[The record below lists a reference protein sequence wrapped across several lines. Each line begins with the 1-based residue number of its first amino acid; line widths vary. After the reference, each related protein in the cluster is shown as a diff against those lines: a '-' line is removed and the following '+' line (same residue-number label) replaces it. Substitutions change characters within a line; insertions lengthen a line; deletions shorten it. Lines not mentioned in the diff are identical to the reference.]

1 MNKIMIEIKQFL
13 CHIKGKEIIST
24 FLFMILLISIIFQ
37 ITLNY
42 FNKLNYDS
50 LIFQIQDSDGIINNY
65 ENDYLNNSIIINL
78 VNLDNQLEEE
88 DFDEKSNYFENNIY
102 EEEILNDN
110 YTSDDEIEIF
120 NNNIDK
126 QEGENFG
133 YNQTVDDDD
142 EDNDIGSKEE
152 EYESDDDF
160 IENENAKDFDLFFYL
175 NKTYNISNETEIN
188 NITETINHLI
198 EEGKL
203 NKYFKASIINEK
215 PKIFNISNKL
225 FQFST
230 ILTEKKLCSK
240 DNNFSSVDFFS
251 VFYGNNLKRRFD
263 ENSDDIYLFKIDYY
277 FDDYKIPVIEYNLYY
292 RNENKT
298 NTKIIMDEYKDKVA
312 YYYLPVNI
320 NEKEE
325 FKYNYENNFYNDI
338 CYSYSSNDKK
348 DVTLYDRK
356 EEFNNLNMSVC
367 ENGCIYVG
375 YNFSINKVVCE
386 CRIKTSM
393 KNYEDIIFNNAFFHF
408 TNFKM
413 KSNIYILKCAKTLFS
428 KDGIKTNIA
437 FYILSIIIII
447 SIIECIIFF
456 LRGFKLLRRKIDN
469 IINLK
474 FHNEIAKIRQKKKS
488 ANEND
493 TVPKFLFYK
502 SINVDDLPNNSNSKT
517 NILKQENKN
526 DNNDYKEVN
535 LNDNEN
541 KKEIKIKRSKVFMFY
556 ENDFEINIL
565 PYELAIEDGQKT
577 YWEYYFSLIRSKHL
591 LVLTFY
597 TYNDYNSKIIKISL
611 ILLIIGIHYF
621 VNALFFGDS
630 TIHKIF
636 KDNKKYNAFI
646 LLPLIIYSIVISY
659 VAEYIFKLITLT
671 EKSVIEIKNQPTL
684 KLSKDSEEAI
694 LKQITIKTIIFYS
707 LDFIILIFVWY
718 YLSCFSA
725 IYQQTQYIL
734 LLNTSVSLIIT
745 LIFPF
750 IFFLLPGFLRI
761 PSLQENNKNNEYKYK
776 ISQILQLL

>member
-50 LIFQIQDSDGIINNY
+50 LTFQIQDSDGIINNY

-88 DFDEKSNYFENNIY
+88 DFDEKSNYFEKNIY

-133 YNQTVDDDD
+133 YNQTIDDDD
-142 EDNDIGSKEE
+142 EDNDNDSKEE

-160 IENENAKDFDLFFYL
+160 IENEKAKDFDLFIYL

-230 ILTEKKLCSK
+230 VLTEKKLCSK
-240 DNNFSSVDFFS
+240 DNNFSSIDFFS

-298 NTKIIMDEYKDKVA
+298 NTKIIMDEYKDKVV

-348 DVTLYDRK
+348 DITLYDRK

-367 ENGCIYVG
+367 ENGCIYAD

-393 KNYEDIIFNNAFFHF
+393 KNYEDIIFNDAFFHF
-408 TNFKM
+408 TNLKM

-502 SINVDDLPNNSNSKT
+502 SINVDELPNNSNSKT

>member
-50 LIFQIQDSDGIINNY
+50 LTFQIQDSDGIINNY

-133 YNQTVDDDD
+133 YNQTIDDDD
-142 EDNDIGSKEE
+142 EDNDNDSKEE

-160 IENENAKDFDLFFYL
+160 IENEKAKDFDLFIYL

-230 ILTEKKLCSK
+230 VLTEKKLCSK
-240 DNNFSSVDFFS
+240 DNNFSSIDFFS

-298 NTKIIMDEYKDKVA
+298 NTKIIMDEYKDKIA

-393 KNYEDIIFNNAFFHF
+393 KNYEDIIFNDAFFHF
-408 TNFKM
+408 TNLKM

-502 SINVDDLPNNSNSKT
+502 SINVDELPNNSNSKT

>member
-78 VNLDNQLEEE
+78 VNLDNRLEEE
-88 DFDEKSNYFENNIY
+88 DFDVKSNYFENNIY

-133 YNQTVDDDD
+133 YNQTIDDDD
-142 EDNDIGSKEE
+142 EDNDNDSKEE

-160 IENENAKDFDLFFYL
+160 IENEKAKDFDLFIYL

-230 ILTEKKLCSK
+230 VLTEKKLCSK
-240 DNNFSSVDFFS
+240 DNNFSSIDFFS

-298 NTKIIMDEYKDKVA
+298 NTKVIMDEYKDKVA

-393 KNYEDIIFNNAFFHF
+393 KNYEDIIFNDAFFHF
-408 TNFKM
+408 TNLKM

-502 SINVDDLPNNSNSKT
+502 SINVDELPNNSNSKT

-565 PYELAIEDGQKT
+565 PYELAIEDDQKT

-659 VAEYIFKLITLT
+659 AAEYIFKLITLT

>member
-1 MNKIMIEIKQFL
+1 MNKIIIEIKQFL
-13 CHIKGKEIIST
+13 CQIKGKEIIST

-50 LIFQIQDSDGIINNY
+50 LAFQIQDSDGIINNY

-88 DFDEKSNYFENNIY
+88 DFDEKSNYFEKNIY

-160 IENENAKDFDLFFYL
+160 IENEKAKDFDLFIYL

-215 PKIFNISNKL
+215 PKIFNISNKI

-240 DNNFSSVDFFS
+240 DNNFSSIDFFS

-348 DVTLYDRK
+348 DITLYDRK

-393 KNYEDIIFNNAFFHF
+393 KNYEDIIFNDAFFHF
-408 TNFKM
+408 TNLKM

-428 KDGIKTNIA
+428 KDGIKTNIS
-437 FYILSIIIII
+437 FYILSIIILI

-502 SINVDDLPNNSNSKT
+502 SINVDELPNNSNSKT

-541 KKEIKIKRSKVFMFY
+541 KKEIRIKRSKVFMFY

-694 LKQITIKTIIFYS
+694 LKQIQIKTIIFYS

-750 IFFLLPGFLRI
+750 IFFLLPGILRI

>member
-78 VNLDNQLEEE
+78 VNLDNRLEEE
-88 DFDEKSNYFENNIY
+88 DFDVKSNYFENNIY

-133 YNQTVDDDD
+133 YNQTIDDDD
-142 EDNDIGSKEE
+142 EDNDNDSKEE

-160 IENENAKDFDLFFYL
+160 IENEKAKDFDLFIYL

-230 ILTEKKLCSK
+230 VLTEKKLCSK
-240 DNNFSSVDFFS
+240 DNNFSSIDFFS

-298 NTKIIMDEYKDKVA
+298 NTKIIMDEYKDKIA

-393 KNYEDIIFNNAFFHF
+393 KNYEDIIFNDAFFHF
-408 TNFKM
+408 TNLKM

-502 SINVDDLPNNSNSKT
+502 SINVDELPNNSNSKT

-565 PYELAIEDGQKT
+565 PYELAIEDDQKT

-659 VAEYIFKLITLT
+659 AAEYIFKLITLT

>member
-88 DFDEKSNYFENNIY
+88 DFDEKSNYFEKNIY

-133 YNQTVDDDD
+133 YNQTIDDDD
-142 EDNDIGSKEE
+142 EDNDNDSKEE

-160 IENENAKDFDLFFYL
+160 IENEKAKDFDLFIYL

-230 ILTEKKLCSK
+230 VLTEKKLCSK
-240 DNNFSSVDFFS
+240 DNNFSSIDFFS

-298 NTKIIMDEYKDKVA
+298 NTKIIMDEYKDKIA

-393 KNYEDIIFNNAFFHF
+393 KNYEDIIFNDAFFHF
-408 TNFKM
+408 TNLKM

-502 SINVDDLPNNSNSKT
+502 SINVDELPNNSNSKT

>member
-1 MNKIMIEIKQFL
+1 
-13 CHIKGKEIIST
+13 
-24 FLFMILLISIIFQ
+24 MILLISIIFQ

-50 LIFQIQDSDGIINNY
+50 LAFQIQDSDGIINNY

-88 DFDEKSNYFENNIY
+88 DFDEKSNYFEKNIY

-160 IENENAKDFDLFFYL
+160 IENEKAKDFDLFIYL

-215 PKIFNISNKL
+215 PKIFNISNKI

-240 DNNFSSVDFFS
+240 DNNFSSIDFFS

-348 DVTLYDRK
+348 DITLYDRK

-393 KNYEDIIFNNAFFHF
+393 KNYEDIIFNDAFFHF
-408 TNFKM
+408 TNLKM

-502 SINVDDLPNNSNSKT
+502 SINVDELPNNSNSKT

-541 KKEIKIKRSKVFMFY
+541 KKEIRIKRSKVFMFY

-694 LKQITIKTIIFYS
+694 LKQIQIKTIIFYS

-750 IFFLLPGFLRI
+750 IFFLLPGILRI